1 MGPLT
6 RLQGGSLDMSLLDWL
21 LFHFTVAEN
30 VAKKWNGRAIP
41 YTSRYVGERKNLFK

>member
-1 MGPLT
+1 MGSLT

-30 VAKKWNGRAIP
+30 VAKKWTLGQPLVLPDTLVKGRI
-41 YTSRYVGERKNLFK
+41 Y